1 MTSLLLIVFVL
12 VLVPAAAIWF
22 GSDSREAS
30 DPRTSQRS
38 LLS

>member
-1 MTSLLLIVFVL
+1 MSSLFLIVFVL

-22 GSDSREAS
+22 GTDSREAS